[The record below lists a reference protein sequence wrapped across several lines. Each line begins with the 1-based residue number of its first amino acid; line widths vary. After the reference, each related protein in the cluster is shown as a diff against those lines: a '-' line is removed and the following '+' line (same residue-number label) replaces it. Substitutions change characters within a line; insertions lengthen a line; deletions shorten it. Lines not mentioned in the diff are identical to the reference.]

1 MKKLFMLLAVAGIMV
16 ACNSAE
22 DKAKE
27 AYADAM
33 EVAGDAYGQAM
44 DAASEYL

>member
-1 MKKLFMLLAVAGIMV
+1 MLLAVAGVMV

-27 AYADAM
+27 AMDQATEFA
-33 EVAGDAYGQAM
+33 GQAM
-44 DAASEYL
+44 DQATEYAESFM

>member
-1 MKKLFMLLAVAGIMV
+1 MLFAVAGIMV